1 MSPYPELVWLAAV
14 VGETTGRRLSTAPGG
29 WRGLSIRELDN
40 LGLSTREKRSI
51 LALQRLT
58 ALGYPS
64 MVRGE
69 LSNAE
74 EVIRV
79 YAARLSGLCHE
90 VLLAIAL
97 DGQSRFM
104 GEYEVSRGGRHGAA
118 VMPADIFRPL
128 IRASAT
134 AVILVHNH
142 PSGDP
147 QPSAEDV
154 ALTSAASLIGGL
166 LGIPVLDHVIIGA
179 NGGGAVSLWQ
189 MGLISPEREKAE

>member
-1 MSPYPELVWLAAV
+1 MSPYPELVWLSAV
-14 VGETTGRRLSTAPGG
+14 VGESTGRRLSAAPGG
-29 WRGLSIRELDN
+29 WRGLSVRELEN
-40 LGLSTREKRSI
+40 LGLSACEQRSV

-58 ALGYPS
+58 ELGYPA
-64 MVRGE
+64 MRRGD

-79 YAARLSGLCHE
+79 YSARLAGLAHE
-90 VLLAIAL
+90 VLLAIAV
-97 DGQSRFM
+97 DGQTRFLA
-104 GEYEVSRGGRHGAA
+104 EFEVSRGGWHGAS

-128 IRASAT
+128 IRASAS

-147 QPSAEDV
+147 QPSPEDV

-166 LGIPVLDHVIIGA
+166 LGIPVLDHVIVGA
-179 NGGGAVSLWQ
+179 NGGGAASLWQ
-189 MGLISPEREKAE
+189 MGVLSPSREHTP